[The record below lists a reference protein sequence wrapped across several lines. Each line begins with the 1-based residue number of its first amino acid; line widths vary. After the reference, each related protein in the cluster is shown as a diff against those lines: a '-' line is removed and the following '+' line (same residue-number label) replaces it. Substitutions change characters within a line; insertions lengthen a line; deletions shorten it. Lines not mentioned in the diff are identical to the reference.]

1 VGFVVAL
8 LDHRLDQQRGAA
20 QLDEVSHD
28 PDTVGIEA
36 VELRA
41 GLYDTRV
48 GAVRRIAL
56 AGPEQHLVVLGC
68 RRSQPTR
75 DHA

>member
-1 VGFVVAL
+1 VL
-8 LDHRLDQQRGAA
+8 LDHRLDQQRGPG
-20 QLDEVSHD
+20 QLIEVSHD

-41 GLYDTRV
+41 GLYDARV
-48 GAVRRIAL
+48 GAVRRIAR

-68 RRSQPTR
+68 RCSQAAR
-75 DHA
+75 DQA